1 MDRGQL
7 SDSPWTLIAGFAKAF
22 TLPIDVVLYDMSFAN
37 VILYSATLPTHNSS
51 VDDRGRGAKKHIKI
65 NASDPKNR
73 EKVEKILSI

>member
-1 MDRGQL
+1 MDGGQL
-7 SDSPWTLIAGFAKAF
+7 SDSPWALIVGFAKAF

-37 VILYSATLPTHNSS
+37 VILYSATLPTRNSS
-51 VDDRGRGAKKHIKI
+51 VDDRGAKKHVKI